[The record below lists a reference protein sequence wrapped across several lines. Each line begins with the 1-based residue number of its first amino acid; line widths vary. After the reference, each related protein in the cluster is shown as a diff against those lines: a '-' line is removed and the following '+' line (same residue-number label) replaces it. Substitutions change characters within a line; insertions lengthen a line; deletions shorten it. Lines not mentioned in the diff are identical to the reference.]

1 MYGGEIVEKI
11 PLKINFA
18 LRKSL
23 VQDRVQDRIQE
34 KVQDKFGLGKF
45 SPIFCFFAKNLKMSC
60 MVEKLWKKIP
70 LKKILD

>member
-34 KVQDKFGLGKF
+34 KVQDKFGLGKC
-45 SPIFCFFAKNLKMSC
+45 SPFYLFLFFCRK
-60 MVEKLWKKIP
+60 P
-70 LKKILD
+70 

>member
-1 MYGGEIVEKI
+1 MYGGEIVKKI

-23 VQDRVQDRIQE
+23 VQDRVQDRVQD

-45 SPIFCFFAKNLKMSC
+45 SPIFFFPKSLKMSC
-60 MVEKLWKKIP
+60 LVEKL
-70 LKKILD
+70 